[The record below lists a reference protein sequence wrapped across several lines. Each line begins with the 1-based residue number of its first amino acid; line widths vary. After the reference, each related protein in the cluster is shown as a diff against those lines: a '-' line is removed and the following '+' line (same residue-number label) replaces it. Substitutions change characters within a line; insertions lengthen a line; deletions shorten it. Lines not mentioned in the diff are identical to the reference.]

1 MVFTLALGIMESTT
15 EDGILNESC
24 EDMFLTQNSFNP
36 PADYGT
42 QQVVDNIDEML
53 TFHENGEIE
62 EDWREHKSVQF
73 FDFTYQVDNG
83 SSIPMTQGSDATSS
97 NVDGGKCSNEQ
108 GIVPLISDLHLDEFF
123 AEVT

>member
-42 QQVVDNIDEML
+42 QQVVDDIDEML
-53 TFHENGEIE
+53 TVHDNPETE
-62 EDWREHKSVQF
+62 ED
-73 FDFTYQVDNG
+73 
-83 SSIPMTQGSDATSS
+83 
-97 NVDGGKCSNEQ
+97 
-108 GIVPLISDLHLDEFF
+108 
-123 AEVT
+123 